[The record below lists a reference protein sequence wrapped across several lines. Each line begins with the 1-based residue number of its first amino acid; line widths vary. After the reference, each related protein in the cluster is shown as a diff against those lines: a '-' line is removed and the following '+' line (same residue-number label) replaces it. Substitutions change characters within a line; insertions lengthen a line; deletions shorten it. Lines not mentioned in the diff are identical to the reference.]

1 MRIHLSADHAGFN
14 LAQNLLVEL
23 RERGHDVT
31 YHGAPEFDEGD
42 DFPKFTVAAGKAVV
56 ADEDLGKP
64 SLGIVIGA
72 TGIGE
77 QITANKVKGIR
88 AVVGCSPELIKTARI
103 RHDAN
108 VLTVGAQTNTPA
120 QAFSLIEAF
129 IDEKFQFGADD
140 VRRILHTAEFENS
153 GTIEGWMIDTS
164 SEPSAS

>member
-1 MRIHLSADHAGFN
+1 MRIHLAADHAGFD
-14 LAQNLLVEL
+14 LAQSLLVEL

-31 YHGAPEFDEGD
+31 YHGAPEFDDGD

-64 SLGIVIGA
+64 SLGIIIGA

-88 AVVGCSPELIKTARI
+88 AVLGCNPASLKEARTH
-103 RHDAN
+103 HDAN
-108 VLTVGAQTNTPA
+108 VLTLGARTNTPA
-120 QAFSLIEAF
+120 EALSLAETFLA
-129 IDEKFQFGADD
+129 EKFQFGEAD

-153 GTIEGWMIDTS
+153 GTIEGWMIDTATGS
-164 SEPSAS
+164 TPS